1 MLHTVITSARV
12 SIGFC
17 FALLVSASPAHAD
30 EAMTAEV
37 LFNDGVRLMKAKQF
51 AEGCPKIAE
60 SQRVEPRPGTLF
72 TLAECLFQQG
82 KLATAL
88 ARYEEYL
95 RVFSRMTEAEQGKQ
109 RGRDAIARK
118 QRDELGPRIPQL
130 MLKLPKTAPTGTKV
144 VKDDIELGSAAL
156 GTWLPVDPGEQTIEV
171 RGPDGAVARTRL
183 SLEEGSKK
191 QVTLD
196 LPPAAST
203 ATKKPPAEREARATS
218 SEGEKNQTL
227 GWVALGIGGAGLI
240 TSAVTGILVLGKK
253 STIDENCGIGGDEM
267 ACNAEG
273 KSAADS
279 AQVLSTISTVGFV
292 IGAVGVG
299 GGTYLLLSGGTSSR
313 SASVAVSGHF

>member
-1 MLHTVITSARV
+1 MLHTVIKRTGV
-12 SIGFC
+12 SMGLGV
-17 FALLVSASPAHAD
+17 ALLLSAVPVHAD

-37 LFNDGVRLMKAKQF
+37 LFNDGVALMKNGKY

-72 TLAECLFQQG
+72 TLAECLSKQG

-109 RGRDAIARK
+109 RGRDVIARS
-118 QRDELGPRIPQL
+118 QRDELAPRIPQL
-130 MLKLPKTAPTGTKV
+130 MLKLPKTAPAGTKV
-144 VKDDIELGSAAL
+144 VKDGVELGSAAL

-171 RGPDGAVARTRL
+171 QRPDGGVAETRV
-183 SLEEGSKK
+183 SLDEREKK
-191 QVTLD
+191 QVTLE
-196 LPPAAST
+196 LPPASKGAGQ
-203 ATKKPPAEREARATS
+203 PEREQETPATS
-218 SEGEKNQTL
+218 SKPGKNQTL

-253 STIDENCGIGGDEM
+253 STIDENCGINGDET
-267 ACNAEG
+267 ACNAKG

-279 AQVLSTISTVGFV
+279 AKALSLVSTVGFV
-292 IGAVGVG
+292 VGVVGVG
-299 GGTYLLLSGGTSSR
+299 GGTYLLVSGSSSSN
-313 SASVAVSGHF
+313 SARVAVSGHF